1 MGWLEAVVVVYL
13 RTAIGLNPAVV
24 IPAQDPATVGTFEMV
39 EIAREL
45 ATLVM
50 IATVGW
56 LAGRSGLERL
66 AWAAVVFGIWDIVYY
81 AGLRLI
87 LGWPPAFDS
96 WDVLFLVPAAWVGP
110 IWAPI
115 AVSAALIGYG
125 LAAARRLRS
134 GGSIALTGWHAVAA
148 VAGGVLVV
156 ISFLV
161 DADRV
166 LRGEP
171 IAWTG
176 WPIFV
181 AGMALAMVASTH
193 ALRRVGPVVLLIAIV
208 AACGQSEGSPV
219 ARTTAPPATP
229 TAAPTELRT
238 AAATAPATSV
248 PPSPSASSGPTVTT
262 ARPRPRPRSAT
273 AAPSLTV
280 PDRWSRGP
288 DAPIALTEVAA
299 AAHDGRVWV
308 AGGLDADGT
317 ASDRVLILDPS
328 TGTWSDGPSLP
339 EGVHHAALVSTG
351 DALFL
356 VGGYVDQFPGPPTAA
371 VRRLDLGASAWSDAT
386 PLPIPRAAGAAAWD
400 GTRIIFGGGWSEG
413 GPTDEVLAL
422 DSDGWHEVGR
432 LSTAR
437 EHLGAASD
445 GAGRTWFLGGRV
457 AGLGTNLGIVDLV
470 SPDGSQLLRAELTPR
485 GGVAGFWHPA
495 LGACLAGGEG
505 PGGTNA
511 EVECIDEQDRVRALP
526 RLEVPRHG
534 LGAAVVGDA
543 IHVVLGGP
551 KPGLFVSAA
560 VETLDLAGG

>member
-219 ARTTAPPATP
+219 APTTAPPATP

-238 AAATAPATSV
+238 AAATEPATTV
-248 PPSPSASSGPTVTT
+248 PPSPSASSGPTVTIGPTPT
-262 ARPRPRPRSAT
+262 ASAT

-356 VGGYVDQFPGPPTAA
+356 VGGYVDQFPARRPPRSVASTSVPARGPTRRRCPSRAQPARRHGTAPGSSSA
-371 VRRLDLGASAWSDAT
+371 GAG
-386 PLPIPRAAGAAAWD
+386 PRAGRQ
-400 GTRIIFGGGWSEG
+400 TRCSRSIPS
-413 GPTDEVLAL
+413 
-422 DSDGWHEVGR
+422 GWHELGR

-470 SPDGSQLLRAELTPR
+470 SPDGSQLLRAELTPAAASPASGTPR
-485 GGVAGFWHPA
+485 SGRVSRVARDPA
-495 LGACLAGGEG
+495 APMPKSSASMSRTSCARCR
-505 PGGTNA
+505 PWRSHATA
-511 EVECIDEQDRVRALP
+511 WARPSSATP
-526 RLEVPRHG
+526 
-534 LGAAVVGDA
+534 

-551 KPGLFVSAA
+551 NPGLFVSAA